1 MSLWPTRSTRCRR
14 SHVRD
19 SPRLFD
25 FVAAVAGHRHRPR
38 RCIPDGQWVFLEQPD
53 VVANPA
59 AFRLR
64 LAFRRRQ
71 SDTLPDLASFN
82 AVLEIEPDETVGGVP
97 VAIIATFD
105 VDPITTQNLP
115 ANGCV
120 YRVEWTD
127 AIGQSPRRVL
137 QGHVRAED

>member
-1 MSLWPTRSTRCRR
+1 MSATAPGSLISSPPSQDIVI
-14 SHVRD
+14 VRGD
-19 SPRLFD
+19 VFQM
-25 FVAAVAGHRHRPR
+25 VMG
-38 RCIPDGQWVFLEQPD
+38 FLEQPD